1 VIDLSN
7 LEIIRGDSEPFEIT
21 LADEDGA
28 PIDLTGAIIY
38 FTVKKRKSD
47 SDANASISKVITDHT
62 SPENGESLISLTAED
77 TNIEPG
83 TYFWD
88 IQIDRDGDIDSVKY
102 GILKVFS
109 DVTRGDEVS

>member
-38 FTVKKRKSD
+38 FTVKKRS
-47 SDANASISKVITDHT
+47 
-62 SPENGESLISLTAED
+62 
-77 TNIEPG
+77 
-83 TYFWD
+83 Y
-88 IQIDRDGDIDSVKY
+88 Y
-102 GILKVFS
+102 
-109 DVTRGDEVS
+109 